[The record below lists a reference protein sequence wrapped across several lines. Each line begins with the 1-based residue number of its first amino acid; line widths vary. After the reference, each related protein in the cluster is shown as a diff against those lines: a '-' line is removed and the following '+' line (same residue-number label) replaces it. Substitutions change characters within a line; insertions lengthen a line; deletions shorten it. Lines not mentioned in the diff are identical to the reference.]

1 MKPEVNLLC
10 FTILSNPSYTEG
22 KTHWHVY
29 SIYII
34 VLTTTDINLAEFLHQ
49 ISNSGAKALVTVP
62 ALLPVLLKVCA
73 KVGIPKERIFLY
85 GENDAQ
91 GIPSVYSLL
100 ADKPVAFPIKGINPK
115 EDVAFVC
122 YSSGT
127 TGLAKGVMLTHRN
140 FISQTMLSNAVG
152 EKDKAED
159 DIVLG
164 FLPFFHIF
172 GECFNLIARLVVYN
186 ANRTMS

>member
-1 MKPEVNLLC
+1 MPE
-10 FTILSNPSYTEG
+10 
-22 KTHWHVY
+22 
-29 SIYII
+29 
-34 VLTTTDINLAEFLHQ
+34 
-49 ISNSGAKALVTVP
+49 
-62 ALLPVLLKVCA
+62 LLPVLLKVCA

-85 GENDAQ
+85 GEKEAQ
-91 GIPSVYSLL
+91 GISSVYSLL
-100 ADKPVAFPIKGINPK
+100 ADKPVSFPLKGIDSK

-140 FISQTMLSNAVG
+140 FISQTLLSNAVG

-172 GECFNLIARLVVYN
+172 GKCCIVASCYSVLSVQWCRLDG
-186 ANRTMS
+186 AMSQRFLQDATCSCHVQV